1 MKTANHALLHACLA
15 LCGALCAN
23 AHAASSYSV
32 AQRWQLGGATRW
44 DYADVD
50 PVRHRLFLSR
60 GDHVQVLAL
69 PGGAVVGEIAN
80 TAGVH
85 GVAFAQD
92 LKLGFTSNGRANS
105 VTVFDLDT
113 LQPRQEI
120 KVSGVNPDTIL
131 YDQRSHKL
139 YTFNGK
145 SADVSVID
153 AVSLKPV
160 ATIKLAGRPEF
171 AATDNAGRIYLNLE
185 DKSELDVIDVAS
197 DKVVAQWPLQGCE
210 EPTGLALDTA
220 NARVFSVCQNRIMA
234 VTDARTGRRVADVA
248 IGGRPDAALYDAAGK
263 TVFSSN
269 GEGNLSVI
277 RQVDADHYVPVTVPT
292 EKGARTMAFD
302 PAGGRVYLPVAI
314 DKVFT
319 VLVVAP

>member
-1 MKTANHALLHACLA
+1 V
-15 LCGALCAN
+15 CAQ
-23 AHAASSYSV
+23 AHAAPPWSV
-32 AQRWQLGGATRW
+32 AQRWELGAAGRW

-60 GDHVQVLAL
+60 GDHVQVIGL
-69 PGGAVVGEIAN
+69 PSGEVVGEIAN

-92 LKLGFTSNGRANS
+92 LKLGFTSNGRSNS

-113 LQPRQEI
+113 LQARQEI
-120 KVSGVNPDTIL
+120 KVSGINPDTIL

-153 AVSLKPV
+153 AASLKQV
-160 ATIKLAGRPEF
+160 ATIKLGGRPEF
-171 AATDNAGRIYLNLE
+171 AATDNAGRIYLNIE
-185 DKSELDVIDVAS
+185 DKSELDVIDVES
-197 DKVVAQWPLQGCE
+197 DKLVAQWPLQGCD
-210 EPTGLALDTA
+210 EPTGLALDA
-220 NARVFSVCQNRIMA
+220 ADARVFSVCQNRIMA
-234 VTDARTGRRVADVA
+234 VTDARTGRRITDVA
-248 IGGRPDAALYDAAGK
+248 IGARPDAALYDAASK

-269 GEGNLSVI
+269 GEGSLTVI
-277 RQVDADHYVPVTVPT
+277 RQVDADHYAPTTVPT

-302 PAGGRVYLPVAI
+302 PASKRVYLPAAI